1 MKKLPLIGLI
11 VVVGLV
17 SSISTIWLQ
26 HIALKA
32 GNVAPSAVQEHL
44 TSGVTYGEPAKISYR
59 ASPALTELN
68 TAEIGGDV
76 SGDGQRDHWIV
87 SANNVNNL
95 DPEAME
101 ALGLYAIFS
110 DDDGDLKPDEL
121 TLSVGA
127 PEKVSCFI
135 IRLQDKTDGPVDS
148 RQVVLAGEQRGRV
161 AYVDIDEDA
170 MVDLI
175 IEQAVDKTVTRWLMW
190 DHELHQ
196 VSKTIDKSTHTYEIS
211 RPPNGEPANVRWE
224 NGSGWRFTE

>member
-1 MKKLPLIGLI
+1 MKKLPLLGLI

-26 HIALKA
+26 NVALKTKDDDPK
-32 GNVAPSAVQEHL
+32 VVQERAVG
-44 TSGVTYGEPAKISYR
+44 GVTYGEPEKISYR
-59 ASPALTELN
+59 AAPALTELN
-68 TAEIGGDV
+68 TAEIGGDI
-76 SGDGQRDHWIV
+76 SGDGQRDQWIV

-95 DPEAME
+95 DPFSMK
-101 ALGLYAIFS
+101 ALGVYAVFNDS
-110 DDDGDLKPDEL
+110 DGDLKPDEL

-135 IRLQDKTDGPVDS
+135 IRLQNKTDSITDS

-175 IEQAVDKTVTRWLMW
+175 IEQAIDKTVTRWLMW
-190 DHELHQ
+190 DHEVHR
-196 VSKTIDKSTHTYEIS
+196 VSKTIDKPTHTYEIS
-211 RPPNGEPANVRWE
+211 RPPNGESANVRWE